1 MKEVFAKNRVFFILF
16 ALFFVVSLSYV
27 ALYGKEKTHLFL
39 NSLHHPLA
47 DKFFSHITFL
57 GDGLFIFVYVVI
69 MLCISYRNTFSLA
82 IAFAVSGLIIP
93 LLKKIFF
100 HDWVRPSSY
109 FEGLATLH
117 TVPGVELH
125 CCRTFPSGH
134 SATAFAVF
142 FCFAAVLPKDW
153 QKVVIFIAAAI
164 IAYSRVYLSQH
175 FLADVAVGSMIGFL
189 SGWIAVSVMLTPKQ
203 SWLDRPVFQRKNPTG
218 HA

>member
-1 MKEVFAKNRVFFILF
+1 MKDVFIKNRVFFILF
-16 ALFFVVSLSYV
+16 ALFFSVSLFWV
-27 ALYGKEKTHLFL
+27 AIFGKADTHLFL

-57 GDGLFIFVYVVI
+57 GDGLFIFVYVFI
-69 MLCISYRNTFSLA
+69 MLFISYRNTFSLA

-100 HDWVRPSSY
+100 HDWVRPSAY
-109 FEGLATLH
+109 FEGYATLH

-153 QKVVIFIAAAI
+153 QKVVVFIGGAF

-175 FLADVAVGSMIGFL
+175 FLMDVAVGSMIGFF
-189 SGWIAVSVMLTPKQ
+189 SGWLAVSVMSTPKQ
-203 SWLDRPVFQRKNPTG
+203 PWLNKRLFQRKNPTD
-218 HA
+218 HV